1 MVCNAT
7 VSGNN
12 FRARFARPPWTMKS
26 TPWRRIDAQLPEDHL
41 ARQIDQAVEWLD
53 LTLLF
58 ASYLGV
64 GKEAI
69 RPDLLLKLVLYEKQS
84 KRPSPSQWARDVK
97 ENDPLQW
104 LVFGIKPSRTLLYTF
119 RDRIGPYLD
128 FWNQQVL
135 QFARDRGIT
144 KAKRASLDG
153 SSVAANASRKLLANE
168 ERCQKR
174 IEQLQGAMAADT
186 QGGSSDEAPYWMAKT
201 SRGRFQQLRRYQ
213 HVRRC
218 LRQRH
223 DENSRRA
230 RQNRK
235 PPEKIL
241 VSWSDPESVF
251 GMDKFKVHRPLYNVQ
266 LLRDLDSPLILAYDV
281 LALNTDFGTIPRL
294 TELAVDFVGCMPE
307 TLLTDSGYVC
317 IRDLEFCESHGITL
331 YAPYKENDQSPAR
344 KAKKRRNQHTQ
355 IPKSEFT
362 WLEDA
367 QTYRCPEGHLLRYS
381 CRVAA
386 PRSGHEVVTLF
397 FVCPAEHCAA
407 CKRAKECTSSR
418 KTGRQVSRME
428 KEELLDELIQRMNT
442 DEAKALYKLRCR
454 TVELNFA
461 DMKEHRGMRR
471 FSCRGL
477 RRVRN
482 DVAATVLVHNLI
494 TVLQATAEPTVA
506 PSPAKNG
513 DCYKNAPLICS
524 V

>member
-1 MVCNAT
+1 MVRNTA
-7 VSGNN
+7 VSGND
-12 FRARFARPPWTMKS
+12 AGGRFACPPWTMNS
-26 TPWRRIDAQLPEDHL
+26 APWCQIDARLPDDHL
-41 ARQIDQAVEWLD
+41 ARQIDQAVDLLD
-53 LTLLF
+53 LRPLF

-64 GKEAI
+64 GKEAV

-84 KRPSPSQWARDVK
+84 KRPSPSQWARDVN

-104 LVFGIKPSRTLLYTF
+104 LVFGINPSRTLLYTF

-128 FWNQQVL
+128 FWNHQVL
-135 QFARDRGIT
+135 QMAVDRRLTNAR
-144 KAKRASLDG
+144 RASLDG

-174 IEQLQGAMAADT
+174 IEQLQDAMAADT
-186 QGGSSDEAPYWMAKT
+186 QGGSIDEVPYWMAKT

-213 HVRRC
+213 HVRSC

-230 RQNRK
+230 HQNRK
-235 PPEKIL
+235 PSEKIL

-251 GMDKFKVHRPLYNVQ
+251 GMDKFKVYRPLYNVQ

-331 YAPYKENDQSPAR
+331 YAPYKENDHSAAR
-344 KAKKRRNQHTQ
+344 KKKNKRNRHTQ

-367 QTYRCPEGHLLRYS
+367 QTYRCPEGHLLRYT
-381 CRVAA
+381 CRITA

-397 FVCPAEHCAA
+397 FVCPVEHCTA
-407 CKRAKECTSSR
+407 CRRAKDCTSSR

-442 DEAKALYKLRCR
+442 DEAKTLYKLRCR

-471 FSCRGL
+471 FSCREL

-482 DVAATVLVHNLI
+482 DVAATVLVHNLLH
-494 TVLQATAEPTVA
+494 VHRATAEPTVA
-506 PSPAKNG
+506 PSPAPNV
-513 DCYKNAPLICS
+513 DCDENVPLACPA
-524 V
+524 